1 MEEENLTKLFRTV
14 FQDMDTL
21 ILIKGQQVTEVFP
34 IMVKLKRVSESKQT
48 WYLSSNTS
56 IQIKTTGSTAKY
68 SKDLYAKSTKLLL
81 NILILTMKAT
91 VQKSL

>member
-34 IMVKLKRVSESKQT
+34 ITVKLKWVSESKQT